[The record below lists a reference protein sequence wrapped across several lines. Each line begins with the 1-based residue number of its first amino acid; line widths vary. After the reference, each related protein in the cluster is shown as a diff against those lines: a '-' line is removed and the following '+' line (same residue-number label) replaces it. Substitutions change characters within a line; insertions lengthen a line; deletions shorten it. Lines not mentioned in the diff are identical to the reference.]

1 MLRLS
6 LLLKTFIFIILDI
19 VFNNKI
25 YTALH
30 MVILL
35 GLYGLIP
42 FLIRVYMMITH
53 GIVNGFEEG
62 TEYIKIFSPPLTV
75 QLLPC
80 FLQMQKQWWRGRYFL
95 HGLVK
100 PIVLLNHLQ
109 GKITLIIQAFNKNN
123 QYLLYLFYNIV
134 AVTFTRGGIS
144 FN

>member
-1 MLRLS
+1 MLRNFTAYAIKRKSARDTLNRKVVNFLTENVSPRFSGHASIKRGLNLKWHFFLNPRDQEKTTLKRLLRLS

-75 QLLPC
+75 Q
-80 FLQMQKQWWRGRYFL
+80 
-95 HGLVK
+95 
-100 PIVLLNHLQ
+100 
-109 GKITLIIQAFNKNN
+109 
-123 QYLLYLFYNIV
+123 
-134 AVTFTRGGIS
+134 
-144 FN
+144 